1 MIQHLTY
8 YDTYTMQAGRRLF
21 YLNKVI
27 LVGAT
32 YYEYKPVYYGY
43 TAKSG
48 LYVVY
53 HDEKIEVPARH
64 ILECSYWVRFLNH
77 KQGAACRSSLPK
89 WMLFTD
95 ISEDERKTRVLK

>member
-1 MIQHLTY
+1 MICTIAGF
-8 YDTYTMQAGRRLF
+8 DTYDMQAGRRLF

-27 LVGAT
+27 HVGAT
-32 YYEYKPVYYGY
+32 YYQYKPVYYGHQ
-43 TAKSG
+43 TKSG

-64 ILECSYWVRFLNH
+64 IREDSYWVRFLNH
-77 KQGAACRSSLPK
+77 KEDRACRSSLPK

-95 ISEDERKTRVLK
+95 ISEDERKTRALK

>member
-1 MIQHLTY
+1 MIHSIGG

-32 YYEYKPVYYGY
+32 YYQYKPVYYGY
-43 TAKSG
+43 PAKSG

-77 KQGAACRSSLPK
+77 KQGAVYRSSLPK

-95 ISEDERKTRVLK
+95 ISNDERVTKVLK